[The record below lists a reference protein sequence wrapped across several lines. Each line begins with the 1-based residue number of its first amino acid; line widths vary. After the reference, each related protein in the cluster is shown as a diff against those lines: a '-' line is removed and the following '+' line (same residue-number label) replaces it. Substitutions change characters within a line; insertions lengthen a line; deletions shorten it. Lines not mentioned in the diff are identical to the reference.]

1 MQVVMLKLTRH
12 IALLSKIKIIA
23 ESGNSKVEKLVMT
36 VKFRQYFLILIFGL
50 LLSACQ
56 PAAQHNESLDSHQQA
71 YTLHMG
77 EKRYSRFFKI

>member
-1 MQVVMLKLTRH
+1 
-12 IALLSKIKIIA
+12 
-23 ESGNSKVEKLVMT
+23 MT

-77 EKRYSRFFKI
+77 EKGIPELGSGA

>member
-1 MQVVMLKLTRH
+1 
-12 IALLSKIKIIA
+12 
-23 ESGNSKVEKLVMT
+23 MT

-56 PAAQHNESLDSHQQA
+56 PAAKHNESLDSQQQA

-77 EKRYSRFFKI
+77 EKGIQDFSKYSRSLAKVIIASSSGLPVQR

>member
-1 MQVVMLKLTRH
+1 
-12 IALLSKIKIIA
+12 
-23 ESGNSKVEKLVMT
+23 MT

-77 EKRYSRFFKI
+77 EKVFKIFQNIVIAMSIIIQLALALENFNFLLLT

>member
-1 MQVVMLKLTRH
+1 
-12 IALLSKIKIIA
+12 
-23 ESGNSKVEKLVMT
+23 MT

-56 PAAQHNESLDSHQQA
+56 PAAKHNESLDSQQQA